1 MLTASTDIR
10 FLKGVGEKRAELLRK
25 KGIDTVGAL
34 LRFYP
39 RAYLDW
45 QNITPISECHEGENV
60 CVRAEITSPV
70 KTVNIRRGMTLYKFS
85 AADDSGVIEVTL
97 FNRKYLAENLREG
110 RSYLFYGKLGYG
122 ITLRQM
128 SSPEIMPAEYMGIE
142 PVYAATEGL
151 SSKTIEKIMK
161 NALVYTDSMQD
172 AIPDGIRK
180 KNGLCDFKTALKSIH
195 FPLERQALESAKR
208 RLVFEEL
215 FVLQTGLLFLKR
227 RRRALAGCTVKKN
240 LLEEFKMTLSF
251 KLTGAQERVI
261 NECLSDMMSPC
272 PMNRLIQG
280 DVGSGKTAVA
290 AALMYISAG
299 NGFQSALMA
308 PTELLAE
315 QHFKTLCKIT
325 ENSGI
330 KCALLTGSLTKKQKD
345 EVKAGLK
352 SGEIKVAVG
361 THALLTDD
369 VEFENLGLVV
379 TDEQHRFGVGQRG
392 RLSSKGNNP
401 HTLVMSATPIPR
413 TLGLIIYGDLD
424 ISIIDEYPAGRQKI
438 ATYCVD
444 SSYNARVCNY
454 IKKFIAEGRQAYI
467 VCPLVDENEALG
479 IKSASEYYEELSENQ
494 FKGYTVGLL
503 HGKMKPKDKE
513 SVMRRFAAGEIQ
525 LLISTTVIEVGIDV
539 PNAALMVIENA
550 ERFGLSQLHQL
561 RGRIG
566 RGEYSS
572 ACILI
577 SDVKSGD
584 TKRRLDVIKNNT
596 DGFKIADEDLK
607 LRGPGDFLGSRQH
620 GLPDMKIADI
630 FADRETLHSA
640 GKEAEELLRRDP
652 MLHDAENAGLR
663 SEITELFRRLNGN

>member
-70 KTVNIRRGMTLYKFS
+70 KTANIRRGMTLYKFS

-128 SSPEIMPAEYMGIE
+128 SSPEIMPAEYIGIE

-172 AIPDGIRK
+172 AIPDGIRQ

-227 RRRALAGCTVKKN
+227 RRRALAGCTVKEN
-240 LLEEFKMTLSF
+240 LLDEFKKTLSF

-261 NECLSDMMSPC
+261 NECLTDMMSPR

-345 EVKAGLK
+345 EVKTGLK

-369 VEFENLGLVV
+369 VEFESLGLVV

-444 SSYNARVCNY
+444 SSYNARVYNY

-494 FKGYTVGLL
+494 FKNYTVGLL

-577 SDVKSGD
+577 SDIKSGD

>member
-70 KTVNIRRGMTLYKFS
+70 KTANIRRGMTLYKFS

-142 PVYAATEGL
+142 PVYAAAEGL

-172 AIPDGIRK
+172 AIPDGIRQ

-227 RRRALAGCTVKKN
+227 RRRALAGCTVKEN
-240 LLEEFKMTLSF
+240 LLDEFKKTLSF

-261 NECLSDMMSPC
+261 NECLTDMMSPR

-369 VEFENLGLVV
+369 VEFESLGLVV

-444 SSYNARVCNY
+444 SSYNARVYNY

-494 FKGYTVGLL
+494 FKDYTLGLL

-640 GKEAEELLRRDP
+640 GKEAEELLRHDP

>member
-70 KTVNIRRGMTLYKFS
+70 KTANIRRGMTLYKFS

-142 PVYAATEGL
+142 PVYAASEGL

-172 AIPDGIRK
+172 AIPDGIRQ

-227 RRRALAGCTVKKN
+227 RRRALAGCTVKEN
-240 LLEEFKMTLSF
+240 LLDEFKKTLSF

-261 NECLSDMMSPC
+261 NECLSDMMSPR

-345 EVKAGLK
+345 EVKTGLK

-369 VEFENLGLVV
+369 VEFESLGLVV

-444 SSYNARVCNY
+444 SSYNARVYNY

-479 IKSASEYYEELSENQ
+479 IKSASEYYKELSENQ

-630 FADRETLHSA
+630 FADRETLHLA

>member
-70 KTVNIRRGMTLYKFS
+70 KTANIRRGMTLYKFS

-142 PVYAATEGL
+142 PVYAAAEGL

-227 RRRALAGCTVKKN
+227 RRRALAGCTVKEN
-240 LLEEFKMTLSF
+240 LLDEFKKTLSF

-261 NECLSDMMSPC
+261 NECLSDMMSPR

-444 SSYNARVCNY
+444 SSYNARVYNY

>member
-70 KTVNIRRGMTLYKFS
+70 KTANIRRGMTLYKFS

-122 ITLRQM
+122 ITLRRM

-142 PVYAATEGL
+142 PVYAASEGL

-227 RRRALAGCTVKKN
+227 RRRALAGCTVKEN
-240 LLEEFKMTLSF
+240 LLDEFKKTLSF

-261 NECLSDMMSPC
+261 NECLTDMMSPC

-369 VEFENLGLVV
+369 VEFESLGLVV

-444 SSYNARVCNY
+444 SSYNARVYNY

-494 FKGYTVGLL
+494 FKGYTLGLL

>member
-10 FLKGVGEKRAELLRK
+10 FLKGVGEKRAELLQK

-45 QNITPISECHEGENV
+45 QNITPISECPEGENV

-70 KTVNIRRGMTLYKFS
+70 KTVNIRRGMTLYKFA

-97 FNRKYLAENLREG
+97 FNRKYLAENLRQG

-128 SSPEIMPAEYMGIE
+128 SSPEVMPAEYMGIE

-161 NALVYTDSMQD
+161 NALVYADGMAD
-172 AIPDGIRK
+172 VIPQGIRE

-195 FPLERQALESAKR
+195 FPLERQALENAKR

-227 RRRALAGCTVKKN
+227 RRRALAGCTVKNN
-240 LLEEFKMTLSF
+240 LLEEFKKTLSF

-261 NECLSDMMSPC
+261 NECLTDMMSPR

-369 VEFENLGLVV
+369 VEFESLGLVV

-392 RLSSKGNNP
+392 RLSAKGNNP

-444 SSYNARVCNY
+444 SSYNARVYNY

-479 IKSASEYYEELSENQ
+479 IKSASEYFEELSENQ
-494 FKGYTVGLL
+494 FKNYTVGLL

-513 SVMRRFAAGEIQ
+513 NVMRRFAAGEIQ

-630 FADRETLHSA
+630 FADRETLHLA
-640 GKEAEELLRRDP
+640 GKEAEELIKRDP
-652 MLHDAENAGLR
+652 ALHNPENAGLR
-663 SEITELFRRLNGN
+663 AEIAALFCRLNRN

>member
-70 KTVNIRRGMTLYKFS
+70 KTANIRRGMTLYKFS

-227 RRRALAGCTVKKN
+227 RRRALAGCTVKEN
-240 LLEEFKMTLSF
+240 LLDEFKKTLSF

-261 NECLSDMMSPC
+261 NECLTDMMSPR

-369 VEFENLGLVV
+369 VEFESLGLVV

-444 SSYNARVCNY
+444 SSYNARVYNY

-494 FKGYTVGLL
+494 FKDYTLGLL

>member
-45 QNITPISECHEGENV
+45 QNITPVSECHEGENV

-70 KTVNIRRGMTLYKFS
+70 KTANIRRGMTLYKFS

-142 PVYAATEGL
+142 PVYAAAEGL

-172 AIPDGIRK
+172 AIPDGIRQ

-227 RRRALAGCTVKKN
+227 RRRALAGCTVKEN
-240 LLEEFKMTLSF
+240 LLDEFKKTLSF

-261 NECLSDMMSPC
+261 NECLSDMMSPR

-444 SSYNARVCNY
+444 SSYNARVYNY

-513 SVMRRFAAGEIQ
+513 SVMRRFAVGEIQ

>member
-70 KTVNIRRGMTLYKFS
+70 KTANIRRGMTLYKFS

-142 PVYAATEGL
+142 PVYAASEGL

-227 RRRALAGCTVKKN
+227 RRRALAGCTVKEN
-240 LLEEFKMTLSF
+240 LLDEFKKTLSF

-261 NECLSDMMSPC
+261 NECLSDMMSPR

-345 EVKAGLK
+345 EVKTGLK

-369 VEFENLGLVV
+369 VEFESLGLVV

-444 SSYNARVCNY
+444 SSYNARVYNY

-494 FKGYTVGLL
+494 FKDYTVGLL

>member
-142 PVYAATEGL
+142 PVYAAAEGL

-172 AIPDGIRK
+172 AIPDGIRQ

-227 RRRALAGCTVKKN
+227 RRRALAGCTVKEN
-240 LLEEFKMTLSF
+240 LLDEFKKTLSF

-261 NECLSDMMSPC
+261 NECLSDMMSPR

-369 VEFENLGLVV
+369 VEFESLGLVV

-444 SSYNARVCNY
+444 SSYNARVYNY

-494 FKGYTVGLL
+494 FKNYTVGLL

-640 GKEAEELLRRDP
+640 GKEAEKLLRRDP

>member
-10 FLKGVGEKRAELLRK
+10 FLKGVGEKRAELLQK
-25 KGIDTVGAL
+25 KGIDTIGAL

-45 QNITPISECHEGENV
+45 QNITPVSECPEGENV

-70 KTVNIRRGMTLYKFS
+70 KTVNIRRGMTLYKFA

-97 FNRKYLAENLREG
+97 FNRKYLAENLRQG

-161 NALVYTDSMQD
+161 NALVYADGM
-172 AIPDGIRK
+172 AEVIPQGIRE

-227 RRRALAGCTVKKN
+227 RRRALAGCTVKNN
-240 LLEEFKMTLSF
+240 LLEEFKRTLSF

-261 NECLSDMMSPC
+261 NECLTDMMSPR

-444 SSYNARVCNY
+444 SSYNARVYNY

-479 IKSASEYYEELSENQ
+479 IKSASEYYKELSENQ

-513 SVMRRFAAGEIQ
+513 NVMRRFAAGEIQ

-630 FADRETLHSA
+630 FADRETLHLA
-640 GKEAEELLRRDP
+640 GKEAEELIKRDP
-652 MLHDAENAGLR
+652 ALHDPENAGLR
-663 SEITELFRRLNGN
+663 AEIAALFSRLNRN

>member
-70 KTVNIRRGMTLYKFS
+70 KTANIRRGMTLYKFS

-142 PVYAATEGL
+142 PVYAASEGL

-227 RRRALAGCTVKKN
+227 RRRALAGCTVKEN
-240 LLEEFKMTLSF
+240 LLDEFKKTLSF

-261 NECLSDMMSPC
+261 NECLTDMMSPR

-444 SSYNARVCNY
+444 SSYNARVYNY

-494 FKGYTVGLL
+494 FKDYTVGLL

-584 TKRRLDVIKNNT
+584 TKRRLDIIKNNT

>member
-70 KTVNIRRGMTLYKFS
+70 KTANIRRGMTLYKFS

-122 ITLRQM
+122 ITLRRM

-172 AIPDGIRK
+172 AIPDGIRQ

-227 RRRALAGCTVKKN
+227 RRRALAGCTVKEN
-240 LLEEFKMTLSF
+240 LLDEFKKTLSF

-261 NECLSDMMSPC
+261 NECLSDMMSPR

-299 NGFQSALMA
+299 NGFQSTLMA

-369 VEFENLGLVV
+369 VEFESLGLVV

-444 SSYNARVCNY
+444 SSYNARVYNY

-494 FKGYTVGLL
+494 FKDYTLGLL